1 MPAQRIHLV
10 RHGEVYNPSGVLYGR
25 LPNFH
30 LSDTGKLMAEAA
42 ALELKSAG
50 FDIKG
55 VFSSPLVRAQESA
68 KPIEAL
74 FGLDAKTNEDLIE
87 PWNVFEGRKLSVKA
101 VAVRPHWWW
110 HFRNPARPA
119 WGESFIDIIARMN
132 QAMIDASDSVKSGD
146 VVLVTHQLPIWV
158 MHLHAAGE
166 KLMHDPR
173 KRRCSLSSITSFE
186 LVDGKLTE
194 ISYLEPHPDQLLEE
208 ILLVQ
213 DS

>member
-1 MPAQRIHLV
+1 MPAKRIHLV

-30 LSDTGKLMAEAA
+30 LSDTGKLMARAA
-42 ALELKSAG
+42 AQELKDQG
-50 FDIKG
+50 FPIRAI
-55 VFSSPLVRAQESA
+55 FSSPLIRTQESA
-68 KPIEAL
+68 KPIEEL
-74 FGLDAKTNEDLIE
+74 FGLDSKTNENLIE

-110 HFRNPARPA
+110 HFRNPAKPA
-119 WGESFIDIIARMN
+119 WGESFIDIIARM
-132 QAMIDASDSVKSGD
+132 QEAISEAAESVKDGD
-146 VVLVTHQLPIWV
+146 VVLVTHQLPIWI

-186 LVDGKLTE
+186 FIDGKLTE
-194 ISYLEPHPDQLLEE
+194 VGYLEPAAKLSAIDRGA
-208 ILLVQ
+208 V
-213 DS
+213 

>member
-30 LSDTGKLMAEAA
+30 LSDTGKLMATAA
-42 ALELKSAG
+42 AKELKNQG
-50 FDIKG
+50 FNIKG
-55 VFSSPLVRAQESA
+55 IFSSPLIRAQESA
-68 KPIEAL
+68 KPIEEL
-74 FGLDAKTNEDLIE
+74 FGLDAKIDEDLIE

-101 VAVRPHWWW
+101 VAIRPHWWW

-119 WGESFIDIIARMN
+119 WGESFIDIIARMD
-132 QAMIDASDSVKSGD
+132 QVIKMASDSVKTGD

-158 MHLHAAGE
+158 MHLYASGE

-173 KRRCSLSSITSFE
+173 KRRCALSSITSFE

-194 ISYLEPHPDQLLEE
+194 IGYLEPAKNLSAVDRGA
-208 ILLVQ
+208 V
-213 DS
+213 

>member
-30 LSDTGKLMAEAA
+30 LSDKGKLMAQAA
-42 ALELKSAG
+42 AEELKMQNFPVKAI
-50 FDIKG
+50 FT
-55 VFSSPLVRAQESA
+55 SPLVRTQESA
-68 KPIEAL
+68 KPIEEL
-74 FGLDAKTNEDLIE
+74 FGLDAKTDENLIE

-101 VAVRPHWWW
+101 VAMRPHWWW

-119 WGESFIDIIARMN
+119 WGESFKDIINRMEE
-132 QAMIDASDSVKSGD
+132 AIETASASVKTGD

-158 MHLHAAGE
+158 MHLHLAGE

-173 KRRCSLSSITSFE
+173 KRRCSLSSITS
-186 LVDGKLTE
+186 LSLADGKLTE
-194 ISYLEPHPDQLLEE
+194 ISYLEPAKNLEA
-208 ILLVQ
+208 V
-213 DS
+213 DRGAV

>member
-30 LSDTGKLMAEAA
+30 LSDTGKQMAEAA
-42 ALELKSAG
+42 AKELKIQG
-50 FDIKG
+50 FNIKG
-55 VFSSPLVRAQESA
+55 IFSSPLIRAQESA
-68 KPIEAL
+68 KPIEEL
-74 FGLDAKTNEDLIE
+74 FGLDAKTDEDLIE

-101 VAVRPHWWW
+101 VAIRPHWWW

-132 QAMIDASDSVKSGD
+132 EAMLRAAETVKSGD

-158 MHLHAAGE
+158 MHLHTSGE

-194 ISYLEPHPDQLLEE
+194 IGYLEPAKNLLA
-208 ILLVQ
+208 V
-213 DS
+213 DRGAV

>member
-132 QAMIDASDSVKSGD
+132 QAMIDASESVKSGD

-186 LVDGKLTE
+186 LVEGKLTE
-194 ISYLEPHPDQLLEE
+194 ISYLEPAKSLLA
-208 ILLVQ
+208 V
-213 DS
+213 DRGAV

>member
-30 LSDTGKLMAEAA
+30 LSDTGKQMAEAA
-42 ALELKSAG
+42 AKELKIQG
-50 FDIKG
+50 FNIKG
-55 VFSSPLVRAQESA
+55 IFSSPLIRAQESA
-68 KPIEAL
+68 KPIEEL
-74 FGLDAKTNEDLIE
+74 FGIDAKTDEDLIE

-101 VAVRPHWWW
+101 VAIRPHWWW

-132 QAMIDASDSVKSGD
+132 EAMLRAAETVKSGD

-158 MHLHAAGE
+158 MHLHTSGE

-194 ISYLEPHPDQLLEE
+194 IGYLEPAKNLLA
-208 ILLVQ
+208 V
-213 DS
+213 DRGAV

>member
-1 MPAQRIHLV
+1 MPAKRIHLV

-30 LSDTGKLMAEAA
+30 LSDTGKLMARAA
-42 ALELKSAG
+42 AQELKDQG
-50 FDIKG
+50 FPIRA
-55 VFSSPLVRAQESA
+55 VFSSPLIRTQESA
-68 KPIEAL
+68 KPIEEL
-74 FGLDAKTNEDLIE
+74 FGLDAKTNENLIE

-110 HFRNPARPA
+110 HFRNPAKPA
-119 WGESFIDIIARMN
+119 WGESFIDIIARM
-132 QAMIDASDSVKSGD
+132 QEAITEAAESVKDGD

-186 LVDGKLTE
+186 FIDGKLTE
-194 ISYLEPHPDQLLEE
+194 VGYLEPAAKLSAIDRGA
-208 ILLVQ
+208 V
-213 DS
+213 

>member
-30 LSDTGKLMAEAA
+30 LSDKGKLMAEAA
-42 ALELKSAG
+42 AEELKMQNYP
-50 FDIKG
+50 IKAI
-55 VFSSPLVRAQESA
+55 FTSPLARTQESA
-68 KPIEAL
+68 KPIEEL
-74 FGLDAKTNEDLIE
+74 FRLDAKTDENLIE

-101 VAVRPHWWW
+101 VALRPNWWW

-119 WGESFIDIIARMN
+119 WGESFKDIIKRMEE
-132 QAMIDASDSVKSGD
+132 AIESASQSVRSGD
-146 VVLVTHQLPIWV
+146 VVLVTHQLPIWI
-158 MHLHAAGE
+158 MHLHLAGE

-173 KRRCSLSSITSFE
+173 KRRCSLSSITTFS

-194 ISYLEPHPDQLLEE
+194 ISYSEPAKNLEAVDRGA
-208 ILLVQ
+208 V
-213 DS
+213 

>member
-30 LSDTGKLMAEAA
+30 LSDTGKQMAEAA
-42 ALELKSAG
+42 AKELKIQG
-50 FDIKG
+50 FNIKG
-55 VFSSPLVRAQESA
+55 IFSSPLIRAQESA
-68 KPIEAL
+68 KPIEEL
-74 FGLDAKTNEDLIE
+74 FGLDAKTDEDLIE

-101 VAVRPHWWW
+101 VAIRPHWWW

-132 QAMIDASDSVKSGD
+132 EAMLRAAETVQSGD

-158 MHLHAAGE
+158 MHLHTSGE

-194 ISYLEPHPDQLLEE
+194 IGYLEPAKNLLA
-208 ILLVQ
+208 V
-213 DS
+213 DRGAV

>member
-1 MPAQRIHLV
+1 MPAKRIHLV

-30 LSDTGKLMAEAA
+30 LSDTGKLMARAA
-42 ALELKSAG
+42 AQELKDQGYPIRA
-50 FDIKG
+50 I
-55 VFSSPLVRAQESA
+55 FSSPLIRTQESA
-68 KPIEAL
+68 KPIEEL
-74 FGLDAKTNEDLIE
+74 FGLDAKTNENLIE

-110 HFRNPARPA
+110 HFRNPAKPA
-119 WGESFIDIIARMN
+119 WGESFIDIIARM
-132 QAMIDASDSVKSGD
+132 QEAISEAAESVKDGD

-186 LVDGKLTE
+186 FIDGKLTE
-194 ISYLEPHPDQLLEE
+194 VGYLEPAAKLSAIDRGA
-208 ILLVQ
+208 V
-213 DS
+213 

>member
-42 ALELKSAG
+42 AKELKSQG
-50 FDIKG
+50 FHIKG
-55 VFSSPLVRAQESA
+55 VFSSPLIRAQESA
-68 KPIEAL
+68 RPIEEL
-74 FGLDAKTNEDLIE
+74 FSLDAKIDEDLIE

-132 QAMIDASDSVKSGD
+132 QAMIDASESVKSGD

-186 LVDGKLTE
+186 LVEGKLTE
-194 ISYLEPHPDQLLEE
+194 ISYLEPAKSLLA
-208 ILLVQ
+208 V
-213 DS
+213 DRGAV

>member
-87 PWNVFEGRKLSVKA
+87 PWNVFEGRKLS
-101 VAVRPHWWW
+101 
-110 HFRNPARPA
+110 
-119 WGESFIDIIARMN
+119 
-132 QAMIDASDSVKSGD
+132 
-146 VVLVTHQLPIWV
+146 LVTHQLPIWV

-194 ISYLEPHPDQLLEE
+194 ISYLEPAKSLLA
-208 ILLVQ
+208 V
-213 DS
+213 DRGAV

>member
-30 LSDTGKLMAEAA
+30 LSDKGKLMAEAA
-42 ALELKSAG
+42 AEELKMQNFPVKAI
-50 FDIKG
+50 FT
-55 VFSSPLVRAQESA
+55 SPLVRTQESA
-68 KPIEAL
+68 KPIEEL
-74 FGLDAKTNEDLIE
+74 FGLDAKTDENLIE

-101 VAVRPHWWW
+101 VAMRPHWWW

-119 WGESFIDIIARMN
+119 WGESFKDIINRMEE
-132 QAMIDASDSVKSGD
+132 AIETASASVKTGD

-158 MHLHAAGE
+158 MHLHLAGE

-173 KRRCSLSSITSFE
+173 KRRCSLSSITS
-186 LVDGKLTE
+186 LSLADGKLTE
-194 ISYLEPHPDQLLEE
+194 ISYLEPAKNLEA
-208 ILLVQ
+208 V
-213 DS
+213 DRGAV

>member
-1 MPAQRIHLV
+1 MPAKRIHLV

-30 LSDTGKLMAEAA
+30 LSDTGKLMARAA
-42 ALELKSAG
+42 AQELKGQG
-50 FDIKG
+50 FPIRAI
-55 VFSSPLVRAQESA
+55 FSSPLIRTQESA
-68 KPIEAL
+68 KPIEEL
-74 FGLDAKTNEDLIE
+74 FGLDAKTNENLIE

-110 HFRNPARPA
+110 HFRNPAKPA
-119 WGESFIDIIARMN
+119 WGESFIDIIARM
-132 QAMIDASDSVKSGD
+132 QEAISEAAESVKDGD

-186 LVDGKLTE
+186 FIDGKLTE
-194 ISYLEPHPDQLLEE
+194 VGYLEPAAKLSAIDRGA
-208 ILLVQ
+208 V
-213 DS
+213 

>member
-119 WGESFIDIIARMN
+119 WGESFIDIIARFYR
-132 QAMIDASDSVKSGD
+132 V
-146 VVLVTHQLPIWV
+146 
-158 MHLHAAGE
+158 
-166 KLMHDPR
+166 
-173 KRRCSLSSITSFE
+173 
-186 LVDGKLTE
+186 
-194 ISYLEPHPDQLLEE
+194 
-208 ILLVQ
+208 
-213 DS
+213 